1 MWTPLLLICYI
12 DRVDCAIPAA
22 PGYVTEEQC
31 RLALEFAIDSFV
43 LPEGSMIM
51 GYDCYNWGRGS

>member
-12 DRVDCAIPAA
+12 DRLDCAIPAA
-22 PGYVTEEQC
+22 PGYPTEEQC
-31 RLALEFAIDSFV
+31 LRSLEYAIDSFV

-51 GYDCYNWGRGS
+51 AYDCYSWGQGS